1 MAGGTFTGKKV
12 RPGVYVNVVSNKK
25 NASASGQKGTVLIP
39 FIVHDFGPTGEM
51 INISSAYPDLQLEK
65 LGHSVFDTSNA
76 NMLLVR
82 EALKRAANVIVWII
96 KTGTKATGSGGG
108 LTGTAK
114 YGGVLGNKL
123 AFAVTANVEDN
134 TKFDITV
141 VLDGN
146 VMSTYAGLSNITEA
160 IAIEDPW
167 IDFAKTAVDSVLATV
182 ASVSLTGATAATVSN
197 SDVTGMLDAV
207 ENAAFDVILFPSEDS
222 ELATAFVSKV
232 KTLNDNIG
240 KNVIG
245 VMPNKSADY
254 YGIINVT
261 NSVKTSDGVT
271 LTTAQAAAWVAG
283 ATAAAECIEAL
294 TYQEY
299 DDAVEIVGVKGSEA
313 AELALKQGQFFF
325 SYFNG
330 KVVVEDDI
338 NSLVTVGEEQDVS
351 YKKNRVV
358 RTIYDVIKA
367 LKDEF
372 PPNKYSNSD
381 TDWDIMDEHG
391 QAILSYFEGKN
402 AIDNVEDGDF
412 EVDREKSVGDHTF
425 VELQIKPIDSAE
437 KLYFAIYTN

>member
-51 INISSAYPDLQLEK
+51 IKIPASYPELQLEK
-65 LGHSVFDTSNA
+65 LGHSVYDTSNA

-82 EALKRAANVIVWII
+82 EALKNAAEVIVWII

-114 YGGVLGNKL
+114 YGGVLGNSLK
-123 AFAVTANVEDN
+123 FAVAANAVDN

-141 VLDGN
+141 TLGGE
-146 VMSTYAGLSNITEA
+146 VMSTYTGLANISEA

-182 ASVSLTGATAATVSN
+182 ASVSLAGATAATASN

-222 ELATAFVSKV
+222 DLATAFVTKV
-232 KTLNDNIG
+232 KSLNDNVG

-245 VMPNKSADY
+245 VMPNKAADY
-254 YGIINVT
+254 HGIINVT

-283 ATAAAECIEAL
+283 ATAAVDCVTAL
-294 TYQEY
+294 SYREY
-299 DDAVEIVGVKGSEA
+299 DGAVEVVGAKSNESA
-313 AELALKQGQFFF
+313 ALALQQGQFFF
-325 SYFNG
+325 SYYEG
-330 KVVVEDDI
+330 KVVVESDI
-338 NSLVTVGEEQDVS
+338 NSLVTVGEGQDAS

-358 RTIYDVIKA
+358 RTIYEVIKS
-367 LKDEF
+367 LKAEF
-372 PPNKYSNSD
+372 QPNKYSNSD
-381 TDWDIMDEHG
+381 TDWDVMDEHG
-391 QAILSYFEGKN
+391 QAILSYYESIG
-402 AIDNVEDGDF
+402 AISGVEEGDF
-412 EVDREKSVGDHTF
+412 EVDRENSAGEHTYIN
-425 VELQIKPIDSAE
+425 VQIKPIDSAE
-437 KLYFAIYTN
+437 KLYVTVYTN

>member
-25 NASASGQKGTVLIP
+25 NASTSGQKGTVLIP

-51 INISSAYPDLQLEK
+51 INISSSYPELQFEK
-65 LGHSVFDTSNA
+65 LGHSVYDTSNA

-114 YGGVLGNKL
+114 YGGTRGNKL
-123 AFAVTANVEDN
+123 SFAVTANTLDD
-134 TKFDITV
+134 TKFDITIS
-141 VLDGN
+141 LDG
-146 VMSTYAGLSNITEA
+146 VVVSTYTGIANIGEA
-160 IAIEDPW
+160 VEIEDPW
-167 IDFAKTAVDSVLATV
+167 IDFAKTANDSVLAATAGV
-182 ASVSLTGATAATVSN
+182 NLTSATAATAIN
-197 SDVTGMLDAV
+197 SDVTNMLDAV
-207 ENAAFDVILFPSEDS
+207 ENAAFDVILFPSENTD
-222 ELATAFVSKV
+222 LATAFVSKV

-245 VMPNKSADY
+245 VMPNMAADY

-283 ATAAAECIEAL
+283 ATAAAECTEAL
-294 TYQEY
+294 SYQEY

-330 KVVVEDDI
+330 KIVVEDDI
-338 NSLVTVGEEQDVS
+338 NSLVTVGEKQDVS

-358 RTIYDVIKA
+358 RTIYEVVKSI
-367 LKDEF
+367 KDEF

-381 TDWDIMDEHG
+381 TNWDIMDEHG
-391 QAILSYFEGKN
+391 QAILSYFEGID
-402 AIDNVEDGDF
+402 AIDNVEESDF
-412 EVDREKSVGDHTF
+412 EVDRDKSAGDHTF
-425 VELQIKPIDSAE
+425 VNLQIKPIDSAE
-437 KLYFAIYTN
+437 KLYFTIYTN